1 MKSQIKLWSL
11 LAAATV
17 IAAGYIVLGFIPMRS
32 GVERV
37 SEAIANTEKEMDES
51 ISNIRRI
58 PVLLARRD
66 QSRTAVEKLRQKILI
81 PDSISQAVS
90 QFNRLCESYKIKLR
104 SVNFSTDTLLIKNR
118 EAGSNE
124 SFDLPVLL
132 EFEGRYLDA
141 GMLMERSGDLGF
153 IINFTDFNVTAQER
167 SEKLKFQIRAC
178 LRVAVSRN
186 VNGVRR

>member
-1 MKSQIKLWSL
+1 
-11 LAAATV
+11 
-17 IAAGYIVLGFIPMRS
+17 
-32 GVERV
+32 
-37 SEAIANTEKEMDES
+37 MDES